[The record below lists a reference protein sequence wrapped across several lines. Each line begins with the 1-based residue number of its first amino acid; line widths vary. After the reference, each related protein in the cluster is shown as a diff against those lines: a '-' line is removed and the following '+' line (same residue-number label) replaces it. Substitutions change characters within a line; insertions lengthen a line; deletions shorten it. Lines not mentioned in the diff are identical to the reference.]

1 MNRLIQALPP
11 FSFARRAGTGAL
23 LALLLG
29 AGPWAL
35 ASQLTLN
42 LRSDLGYDSSLF
54 RIDVGDLGKTDSL
67 FLGIRPELRWT
78 PASSI
83 RITYSAEA
91 ILYFDASEENHLR
104 QMLGLNFRQENLT
117 FSTTF
122 TRVDGPSEGVTF
134 AEGRNA
140 WATLHAR
147 TRRPQWQNRS
157 NLQYVFDLGTVFIR
171 PLASLVYEDLE
182 SRIRPGVAGY
192 DNWIDRYDLAGGVD
206 IGRDLENWAFYA
218 GWRYGRQ
225 GQGRQGGRLTDR
237 SNKYH
242 RALIG
247 LTGPL
252 GPRADLRLEVG
263 PAFHRYDDPASPG
276 GRGGDTWYLDGNLR
290 FRVTPQDIL
299 TLVGNIRSSV
309 SSTGLVSSEV
319 RTFSLSHNRKWDD
332 TWSTQIGFSARAL
345 VYAGITRKDWLY
357 TTSASILR
365 DFGADWKGGLHLEHE
380 EGRDRADTGQA
391 SREFSRTL
399 LYLRFSRAF

>member
-1 MNRLIQALPP
+1 M
-11 FSFARRAGTGAL
+11 
-23 LALLLG
+23 
-29 AGPWAL
+29 
-35 ASQLTLN
+35 N

-67 FLGIRPELRWT
+67 FWSIRPELRWT
-78 PASSI
+78 PSSSI
-83 RITYSAEA
+83 RVTYSAEA
-91 ILYFDASEENHLR
+91 ILYVDASEENHLR
-104 QMLGLNFRQENLT
+104 QMLGLSFREENLT

-157 NLQYVFDLGTVFIR
+157 NIQYVFDLGSAFIR
-171 PLASLVYEDLE
+171 PLASLVYEDLQ
-182 SRIRPGVAGY
+182 SQIRPGAPGY
-192 DNWIDRYDLAGGVD
+192 DNWIDRYDLTGGLD
-206 IGRDLENWAFYA
+206 IGRELENWTLYA

-252 GPRADLRLEVG
+252 GPHADLRMEVG

-290 FRVTPQDIL
+290 FRATAQDVI
-299 TLVGNIRSSV
+299 TLVGNIRSNV

-319 RTFSLSHNRKWDD
+319 RTFSINHQRKWDD
-332 TWSTQIGFSARAL
+332 TWSTQVGFSARAL
-345 VYAGITRKDWLY
+345 IYAGITRKDWLY
-357 TTSASILR
+357 TTSASVQRNL
-365 DFGADWKGGLHLEHE
+365 GMHWNAGLYMEHE

-391 SREFSRTL
+391 SRDFSRTL
-399 LYLRFSRAF
+399 LHLRFSRAF

>member
-1 MNRLIQALPP
+1 M
-11 FSFARRAGTGAL
+11 ARRAATGGL
-23 LALLLG
+23 LAAL
-29 AGPWAL
+29 AWSGPWAA
-35 ASQLTLN
+35 ASELTAN
-42 LRSDLGYDSSLF
+42 LRSEVGYDSSLF

-67 FLGIRPELRWT
+67 FLSIRPELRWAPSPT
-78 PASSI
+78 L
-83 RITYSAEA
+83 RLTYSAEG
-91 ILYFDASEENHLR
+91 ILYFNASEENHLR
-104 QMLGLNFRQENLT
+104 QVLGVNFRQENLT
-117 FSTTF
+117 LSSNL

-134 AEGRNA
+134 SEGRNA

-147 TRRPQWQNRS
+147 TRRPQWQSRS
-157 NLQYVFDLGTVFIR
+157 NVHYVFDLGSFYVR
-171 PLASLVYEDLE
+171 PLASLVYEDMQ

-192 DNWIDRYDLAGGVD
+192 DNWIDRYDLAGGLD
-206 IGRDLENWAFYA
+206 IGRELEDWNVYA

-290 FRVTPQDIL
+290 FRATPQDVL
-299 TLVGNIRSSV
+299 TLVGNIRSAV
-309 SSTGLVSSEV
+309 SSTGMVSSEV
-319 RTFSLSHNRKWDD
+319 RTFSLSHSRKWDD
-332 TWSTQIGFSARAL
+332 AWSTQLGFSARAL
-345 VYAGITRKDWLY
+345 VYAGIARKDWLY
-357 TTSASILR
+357 TTSASLLR
-365 DFGADWKGGLHLEHE
+365 DFGADWQAGLHLEHE
-380 EGRDRADTGQA
+380 EGRDRARTGQA

-399 LYLRFSRAF
+399 LYLRLNRAF